1 VDRKVG
7 TDFKC
12 EQVEGKK
19 MGREGEQDDR
29 STLGALSSFSLTHR
43 SLPPHKKDLGISN
56 STDTDIIIAIIVS
69 IIAARLYIHLFY
81 G

>member
-1 VDRKVG
+1 MDRKVG

-19 MGREGEQDDR
+19 MVREGEQDDR
-29 STLGALSSFSLTHR
+29 STLSALSSFSLTHR

-69 IIAARLYIHLFY
+69 IIVARLYIHLFY